1 MKFINM
7 TNLIEIKD
15 LSKSFRQSLFE
26 KKEVLKQINFTLKS
40 HEFIVLKGANGSGKT
55 TLINLILGL
64 SKPDK
69 GKIKLFGKSP
79 QDYRS
84 KIKLGVVLQ
93 KVSIPKNLKVIELVS
108 LFRQY
113 YPNPLSID
121 EIFNTVN
128 LKGKEKN
135 WASKLSGGEEQRLY
149 FALAL
154 SGNPELLILD
164 EPTRNLDEEGFKEF
178 WQQIDNCWQKNISIL
193 MVTNQQSDLP
203 YLQKFGTKYISL
215 NNGQLEQIIVS

>member
-1 MKFINM
+1 MN
-7 TNLIEIKD
+7 NLIEIKD
-15 LSKSFRQSLFE
+15 LSKTFRHSLFE
-26 KKEVLKQINFTLKS
+26 KKEVLKQVNFTLKS
-40 HEFIVLKGANGSGKT
+40 NEFVVLKGANGSGKT

-69 GKIKLFGKSP
+69 GKINLFGKSP

-178 WQQIDNCWQKNISIL
+178 WKQIDNCWQKNISIL

-203 YLQKFGTKYISL
+203 YLQKFGTKYILL
-215 NNGQLEQIIVS
+215 NNGKLEEIIIS